1 MFRTRLIKHNLCEML
16 LDCQITDKNILK
28 IYIGFE
34 EVGGNSNQT
43 MILLWPWVKWY
54 LIFVVIQRIL
64 AI

>member
-34 EVGGNSNQT
+34 EAGGNPNQT
-43 MILLWPWVKWY
+43 MILFWPWVKWY
-54 LIFVVIQRIL
+54 RPF
-64 AI
+64 

>member
-16 LDCQITDKNILK
+16 LDCQITDKNIL
-28 IYIGFE
+28 E